1 MGPYNQSSDTFL
13 SRIKLSI
20 HWSCFILLWVHVTKY
35 LVCNWH
41 SNGPMKN
48 ENKRTFSW
56 NFLAKHKELMQLRW
70 KSTCPMW
77 HSSFEKCQKQSAH
90 LSANRLTWLEN
101 QLPLTLD
108 ISVCFCQ
115 KDELQNDWF
124 RVGPRLSRAKYTIYK
139 KYHENDKIR
148 ILECKE
154 LQPTLKVKLIG

>member
-115 KDELQNDWF
+115 KDELQTTGSEW
-124 RVGPRLSRAKYTIYK
+124 GPASAGQNTRYIKNIMRMIKYVYWNAKSYSR
-139 KYHENDKIR
+139 HW
-148 ILECKE
+148 
-154 LQPTLKVKLIG
+154 KLN